1 MGFNQKMKDTA
12 LSGVPNNPHRLGTA
26 SKQAQPPTS
35 EKDVLCAVN
44 NFATFASQKGLS
56 RLVAGTNTSRR
67 QAYEKMLSKGF
78 RIDMLGVVMQHGID
92 VG

>member
-1 MGFNQKMKDTA
+1 M
-12 LSGVPNNPHRLGTA
+12 H
-26 SKQAQPPTS
+26 
-35 EKDVLCAVN
+35 
-44 NFATFASQKGLS
+44 ATFASQKGLS

-92 VG
+92 VGYNRPDVYIMDDWR